1 MSTPAAILADLVRLQ
16 RETKALRDRLT
27 RDREERRRLA
37 VARIVDRAY
46 LDALALCTLAIGGG
60 VVGREYS
67 PLPQRRWRYA
77 VALLELGG
85 LTTGG
90 RDLRIVDSAPEAML
104 TALERAA
111 AEAKA
116 HPHRFGAYLPDF
128 ARPRLLQNS
137 RAV

>member
-60 VVGREYS
+60 AVGREYS
-67 PLPQRRWRYA
+67 PLPARRWRYA

-85 LTTGG
+85 LTSGG
-90 RDLRIVDSAPEAML
+90 RDLRLDLVDPEEAMRRL
-104 TALERAA
+104 TTAA

-116 HPHRFGAYLPDF
+116 QPHRYGAHLPDF
-128 ARPRLLQNS
+128 ARPSLLQNS

>member
-46 LDALALCTLAIGGG
+46 LDALALVTVSVGGG
-60 VVGREYS
+60 AVGREYS
-67 PLPQRRWRYA
+67 PLPARRWRYA
-77 VALLELGG
+77 VALLELAG

-90 RDLRIVDSAPEAML
+90 RDLRLSLIHISEP
-104 TALERAA
+104 T
-111 AEAKA
+111 
-116 HPHRFGAYLPDF
+116 
-128 ARPRLLQNS
+128 RPY
-137 RAV
+137 

>member
-37 VARIVDRAY
+37 IGRIVDRAY

-60 VVGREYS
+60 AVGREYS
-67 PLPQRRWRYA
+67 PLPARRWRYA
-77 VALLELGG
+77 VALLELAG

-128 ARPRLLQNS
+128 ARPSLLQNS